1 MPVKKYAHSLGF
13 LGTGLVARTFLA
25 RMESLEDWLGPV
37 YSPSRRATPRLV
49 TALGAGF
56 PVGSLEAMQRCQNL
70 LVCATPEE
78 TEELLGR
85 AVTEGVLDGVDTLA
99 LIEASADYLPAQDIV
114 SSVKD
119 LGFLTRLPVRR
130 EDTYLVEGSLRFRR
144 FSQVLTKAPL
154 RRLVFTRREARAMVE
169 SAIFMAEE
177 FCQPL
182 FEAVQR
188 CVMLAGVSSDHARE
202 LASELLLQSVGSAH
216 FAGRKRWTGI
226 LQSEDTEKLSRILE
240 ALQQENEL
248 LANLVFN
255 YAQHGLAVMGKNT
268 DWLPR
273 AGSNAANN
281 GGNTGDE

>member
-1 MPVKKYAHSLGF
+1 M
-13 LGTGLVARTFLA
+13 ARTFLA
-25 RMESLEDWLGPV
+25 RMESLEGWLGPV
-37 YSPSRRATPRLV
+37 YSPSKRATPRLV

-56 PVGSLEAMQRCQNL
+56 PVGSLEELQRCQHL
-70 LVCATPEE
+70 LVCASPEE
-78 TEELLGR
+78 TEHLLGR
-85 AVTEGVLDGVDTLA
+85 ARAEGVLDRVDTLA
-99 LIEASADYLPAQDIV
+99 LVEAAADYLPPEEVV
-114 SSVKD
+114 SGVRD
-119 LGFLTRLPVRR
+119 VGFLTRLPVRK

-144 FSQVLTKAPL
+144 FSQMLTKAPL
-154 RRLVFTRREARAMVE
+154 RRLVFARREARAMVE

-182 FEAVQR
+182 FEAVQH

-226 LQSEDTEKLSRILE
+226 LQSEDTERLSRILE

-255 YAQHGLAVMGKNT
+255 YAHHGLAVMGKNT

-273 AGSNAANN
+273 AGGNGTKN
-281 GGNTGDE
+281 GGNGGDE